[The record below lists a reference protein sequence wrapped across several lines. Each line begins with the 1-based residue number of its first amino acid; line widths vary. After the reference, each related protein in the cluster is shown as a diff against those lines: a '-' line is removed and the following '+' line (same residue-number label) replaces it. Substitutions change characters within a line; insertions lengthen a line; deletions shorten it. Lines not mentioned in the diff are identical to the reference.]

1 MCGWCHGAP
10 GILLSRMALLDILP
24 DNEQI
29 KKDLRRAVN
38 ALFYGEPENK
48 ICLCH
53 GLAGNL
59 MVMKKYLAQNPDQNL
74 KKEYRKQFGY
84 LEEKLWSTERLM
96 VTETL
101 NPAFMNGITGVG
113 MALMLLSVD

>member
-1 MCGWCHGAP
+1 
-10 GILLSRMALLDILP
+10 
-24 DNEQI
+24 
-29 KKDLRRAVN
+29 
-38 ALFYGEPENK
+38 
-48 ICLCH
+48 
-53 GLAGNL
+53 